1 MSRIIYDAR
10 TVVEDRRAGAVGG
23 ITLAFQIWES
33 VCVPMLL
40 YGLEVFNVIPK
51 KTMKALDNIALK
63 QIRVT
68 MGIGKQGYV
77 IPCLLFECG
86 IPPMC
91 DRILYYRLLFFF
103 HLSSLEED
111 SLAGRLYKAQLRN
124 PEIPSIVQQ
133 CRKILDEWN
142 IGDPKAFTKN
152 SWKRMIQKIV
162 RNKLKTGLIEAMK
175 K

>member
-1 MSRIIYDAR
+1 MKQVSHERYLGCYLSNSVADSAATTVAKRIGIVSRIIYDAR

-111 SLAGRLYKAQLRN
+111 SLAGRL
-124 PEIPSIVQQ
+124 
-133 CRKILDEWN
+133 
-142 IGDPKAFTKN
+142 
-152 SWKRMIQKIV
+152 
-162 RNKLKTGLIEAMK
+162 
-175 K
+175 